1 MVVLYIYNYMDNIVE
16 KLLNKVLLPR
26 YPLIE
31 RIEVIRDD
39 DFDYTTYKIYVIT
52 KTYEAI
58 EDDYK
63 IVKDINGL
71 TKLVGVPRRDIENII
86 FSVDD

>member
-1 MVVLYIYNYMDNIVE
+1 MDNIVE

-63 IVKDINGL
+63 IVKDINSL

-86 FSVDD
+86 FAMDN